1 MTSVHLA
8 QALAVLRLEWKKSFF
23 SKRGLWV
30 YLLALM
36 PVALFTAHSL
46 IQMARGRPCDFG
58 QDTTIFATAFQVF
71 YLRLLVFF
79 GCVGIFMNLFRGEV
93 LDRSLH
99 YYFLAPIRREVLLAG
114 KFAAGLIAACVVF
127 TTSTFLQFVGLY
139 MHFDSVTIRDYLI
152 NGHGLAH
159 LGAYLGV
166 TALACLGYGSVFAVA
181 GIRYRNPIIPAA
193 VILVWEGINGFLPP
207 LLQKFSVIYYL
218 KSLCPL
224 EISPDVP
231 KFFQLLAVNADPM
244 PAIFAIPG
252 LLIVSLAVLAAGA
265 AWLRRTEIN
274 YAAE

>member
-1 MTSVHLA
+1 MTMLHIS

-23 SKRGLWV
+23 SRRGLWV

-36 PVALFTAHSL
+36 PVAVFTTHS
-46 IQMARGRPCDFG
+46 IVQIATGRPCDFG
-58 QDTTIFATAFQVF
+58 QDTTILATVFQVF

-99 YYFLAPIRREVLLAG
+99 FYLLAPIRREVLLAG
-114 KFAAGLIAACVVF
+114 KFAAGLIAAVVVF
-127 TTSTFLQFVGLY
+127 TTSTFLQFVGMYLHY
-139 MHFDSVTIRDYLI
+139 DAGTVRDYLFH
-152 NGHGLAH
+152 GHGLMH
-159 LGAYLGV
+159 LFSYLGV
-166 TALACLGYGSVFAVA
+166 TALACVGYGSVFLAA

-193 VILVWEGINGFLPP
+193 AILVWEGINGFLPA

-231 KFFQLLAVNADPM
+231 KFFQLLVVNADPM
-244 PAIFAIPG
+244 PAAIAIPG
-252 LLIVSLAVLAAGA
+252 LLLVSLALLFAGA
-265 AWLRRTEIN
+265 LQLRRTEIN
-274 YAAE
+274 YATE